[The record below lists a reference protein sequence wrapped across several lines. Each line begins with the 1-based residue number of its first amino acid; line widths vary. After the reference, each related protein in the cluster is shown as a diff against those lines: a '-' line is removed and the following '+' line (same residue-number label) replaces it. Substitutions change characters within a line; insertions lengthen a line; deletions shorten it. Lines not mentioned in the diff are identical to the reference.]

1 MFSYDAVSV
10 ERRTLKILEEC
21 RPFMVGEQVLWLN
34 IDGLHK
40 LRLLEDV
47 GDMFIQLGNHRS

>member
-1 MFSYDAVSV
+1 
-10 ERRTLKILEEC
+10 
-21 RPFMVGEQVLWLN
+21 MVGEQVLWLN